1 MSIQILQDHL
11 KIWQEKPIL
20 KAIYQDFYDRIVKQS
35 VPGITLEIGGGTG
48 NLKEYLPQ
56 VISTDIIPSPWLDC
70 VCDAQALPLEDNSL
84 SNIVAI
90 DVLHH
95 IERPIRFFQ
104 EAVRLLRPGGRLILL
119 DPAIT
124 PFSWFFYHF
133 IHEEPVLL
141 KANPLEDGPLSP
153 SRKPFDANQAIPT
166 LLFGKHKTSFVAK
179 FPELQIVDTSFMSL
193 WCYPLSGGFK
203 AWSLI
208 PSFAV
213 KSILT
218 LEKKLE
224 RYLGRLFGFRLLV
237 VLEKNN
243 EDLNPISDGVARI
256 SIVP

>member
-11 KIWQEKPIL
+11 KIWQEKPVL
-20 KAIYQDFYDRIVKQS
+20 KAIYQDFYDRIVKHS
-35 VPGITLEIGGGTG
+35 VKGTTLEIGGGTG
-48 NLKEYLPQ
+48 NLKEYLPG

-70 VCDAQALPLEDNSL
+70 VCDAQALPLADNSL

-104 EAVRLLRPGGRLILL
+104 EAARLLHPGGRIILL

-141 KANPLEDGPLSP
+141 KSNPLEDGPLSP
-153 SRKPFDANQAIPT
+153 NRKPFDANQAIPT
-166 LLFGKHKTSFVAK
+166 LLFEKYKTSFSAT
-179 FPELQIVDTSFMSL
+179 FPDLVILENSFISL

-203 AWSLI
+203 PWSLI

-213 KSILT
+213 SSILKV
-218 LEKKLE
+218 EKNLE
-224 RYLGRLFGFRLLV
+224 RFLGRLFGFRLLV
-237 VLEKNN
+237 VLEKR
-243 EDLNPISDGVARI
+243 DLIF
-256 SIVP
+256 